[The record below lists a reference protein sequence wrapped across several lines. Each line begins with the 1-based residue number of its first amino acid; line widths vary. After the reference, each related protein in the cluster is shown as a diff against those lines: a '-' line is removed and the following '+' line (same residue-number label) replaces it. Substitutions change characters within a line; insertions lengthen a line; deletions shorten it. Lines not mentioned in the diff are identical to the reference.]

1 MTSPLASIA
10 APVGQYYPDRAR
22 RRQLFAIALPVIGG
36 MTSQNVLNLIDIAMV
51 GRLGDT
57 ALAATGLGSF
67 ANWLSM
73 AFILGLSTGVQ
84 AIAARRVGQGAH
96 GEIALPLN
104 GGLLLA
110 LLMGTPLA
118 AALILLAPEIMAVLN
133 PDPEVVAEAGP
144 YLQVRLLALVA
155 VGMNFAFR
163 GYWSAV
169 SMTRIYLTTLVI
181 MHLVN
186 VFLNWVLIFGNLGA
200 PALGVT
206 GAGLATTLSI
216 YLGLALYLFFGLRHA
231 RCEGFLGALPSRAML
246 ASQLKVSLPA
256 SFQQFF
262 FAAGMLMLLVIIGQ
276 IGTRELAAVNVLMTL
291 GLVIILPAMGFGIAA
306 ATLVGNALGRGDGE
320 DARRWGWNVALFTGL
335 LGLVMGVLMLVLGRP
350 VLGLFLVEQE
360 TVALAWPALVISALV
375 IGIDGAGMVLLNALL
390 GAGDTRRVM
399 KISVITQWGLFLPLA
414 WLVGPVLGGGLL
426 AVWALQAIYRT
437 GQAVWFGLAWRGG
450 RWQSIKL

>member
-1 MTSPLASIA
+1 MKTSVA
-10 APVGQYYPDRAR
+10 ALVAPMQNYYPDQRRRAR
-22 RRQLFAIALPVIGG
+22 LFAIALPVIGG
-36 MTSQNVLNLIDIAMV
+36 MMSQNVLNLVDIAMV

-73 AFILGLSTGVQ
+73 AFILGLATGVQ

-96 GEIALPLN
+96 GEVAQPLN

-110 LLMGTPLA
+110 LLMGAPLA
-118 AALILLAPEIMAVLN
+118 AVLILLAPEIMALLN

-169 SMTRIYLTTLVI
+169 SMTRIYLTTLLI
-181 MHLVN
+181 MHAIN
-186 VFLNWVLIFGNLGA
+186 VFLNWVFIFGNLGA
-200 PALGVT
+200 PELGVT

-216 YLGLALYLFFGLRHA
+216 YLGLAIYVFFGLRHA
-231 RCEGFLGALPSRAML
+231 RSEGFLRALPSRTML

-262 FAAGMLMLLVIIGQ
+262 FAGGMLMLLVIIGQ
-276 IGTRELAAVNVLMTL
+276 IGTRELAAVNVLITL

-320 DARRWGWNVALFTGL
+320 DAQRWGWNVALFTGL
-335 LGLVMGVLMLVLGRP
+335 LGLGMGLVMLLLGRP
-350 VLGLFLVEQE
+350 VLGLFLVDPE
-360 TVALAWPALVISALV
+360 TVALAWPALVISALI

-390 GAGDTRRVM
+390 GAGDTGRVM
-399 KISVITQWGLFLPLA
+399 RISLITQWGLFLPLA
-414 WLVGPVLGGGLL
+414 WVVGPLLGGGLL
-426 AVWALQAIYRT
+426 AVWLLQAVYRT
-437 GQAVWFGLAWRGG
+437 GQALWFALAWRSG
-450 RWQSIKL
+450 RWKAIKL